1 METRNS
7 LKRLQPAA
15 LVLAA
20 AVLLGGCFGGADDDG
35 DTGGEAEVR
44 IVQPGAPGEP
54 SKSLSPDEAAKIEST
69 KHTQADV
76 DFMRGMIHHHAQA
89 LVMTSMVRE
98 RSASKDIPLLARRM
112 EISQESEIEVMEK
125 WLIDRGEKPPDAED
139 HKHDH
144 GAGGGLM
151 PGMVSEAKL
160 ARLAA
165 AEGREFDALFLEY
178 MMHHHRGALTMVS
191 RLVAANGAAE
201 PEIGAF
207 TRHVEADQEIEIGRM
222 RELLATL
229 ERKPARA
236 AARRARPSKA
246 AAERA
251 SRFAFAG
258 GKPRICVIDESSS

>member
-1 METRNS
+1 VGTANTEQRW
-7 LKRLQPAA
+7 RCGA
-15 LVLAA
+15 LAFAA
-20 AVLLGGCFGGADDDG
+20 AVLLGGCFGGSDDPQPS
-35 DTGGEAEVR
+35 GEAEPA

-54 SKSLSPDEAAKIEST
+54 SRSLSSDELATIEST

-89 LVMTSMVRE
+89 LVMTSLVRE

-112 EISQESEIEVMEK
+112 EISQESEIEVMER
-125 WLIDRGEKPPDAED
+125 WLTDRGEQPPDAED

-151 PGMVSEAKL
+151 PGMVSPDKL

-165 AEGREFDALFLEY
+165 ADGRAFDRRFLDY
-178 MMHHHRGALTMVS
+178 MIHHHQGALTMVS
-191 RLVAANGAAE
+191 RLLAANGGAE

-207 TRHVEADQEIEIGRM
+207 TRHVEADQDIEIGRM
-222 RELLATL
+222 QELLVGL
-229 ERKPARA
+229 ERKPARS
-236 AARRARPSKA
+236 AARRARPSQA

-258 GKPRICVIDESSS
+258 GKPRICVIG

>member
-7 LKRLQPAA
+7 LKRWQPAA
-15 LVLAA
+15 LALAA
-20 AVLLGGCFGGADDDG
+20 AVMLGGCFGGSDDG
-35 DTGGEAEVR
+35 EPRGEAEVR

-54 SKSLSPDEAAKIEST
+54 SKRLSPDELAKIEST

-125 WLIDRGEKPPDAED
+125 WLTDRGEKPPDAED

-160 ARLAA
+160 ERLAA
-165 AEGREFDALFLEY
+165 AEGREFDALFLKY
-178 MMHHHRGALTMVS
+178 MMRHHRGALTMVS
-191 RLVAANGAAE
+191 RLVAADGAAE

-229 ERKPARA
+229 GRKPARA